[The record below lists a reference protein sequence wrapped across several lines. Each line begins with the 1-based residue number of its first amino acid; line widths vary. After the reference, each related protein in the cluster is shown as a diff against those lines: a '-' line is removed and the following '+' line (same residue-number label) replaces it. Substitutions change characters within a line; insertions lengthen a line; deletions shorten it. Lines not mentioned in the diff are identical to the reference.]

1 LLKGVTMKKKDLEY
15 IKTLLMQWRKDLL
28 SQANGT
34 FSMLTDPYEKL
45 ADATDRASFD
55 TDRNFM
61 LRIRD
66 RESKLINKIN
76 KALERIDDG
85 AYGICEACGDKISIE
100 RLKARPV
107 TTLCIECKTRQETFE
122 KAAGL

>member
-1 LLKGVTMKKKDLEY
+1 MKKKDIEH

-28 SQANGT
+28 SQAEGT
-34 FSMLTDPYEKL
+34 FSMLTDPYENL
-45 ADATDRASFD
+45 ADVTDRSAFD

-76 KALERIDDG
+76 NALERIDDG
-85 AYGICEACGDKISIE
+85 TYGICDTCGDKISIE